1 MQLASGFMQLAAA
14 GHIGATKYISTVFLK
29 GNVNSA
35 LQWGKPCSKFPNI
48 LGGSRGE
55 GFPDSPGKSQVTIC
69 FLKNNG
75 TDLLENPLD
84 PLGPMDSRGRSVPP
98 TVKVNY

>member
-1 MQLASGFMQLAAA
+1 MHYNGEN
-14 GHIGATKYISTVFLK
+14 HIQNFQISWEDP
-29 GNVNSA
+29 G
-35 LQWGKPCSKFPNI
+35 
-48 LGGSRGE
+48 GE

-84 PLGPMDSRGRSVPP
+84 PLGPMAFRGRSVPP
-98 TVKVNY
+98 TVKVDY